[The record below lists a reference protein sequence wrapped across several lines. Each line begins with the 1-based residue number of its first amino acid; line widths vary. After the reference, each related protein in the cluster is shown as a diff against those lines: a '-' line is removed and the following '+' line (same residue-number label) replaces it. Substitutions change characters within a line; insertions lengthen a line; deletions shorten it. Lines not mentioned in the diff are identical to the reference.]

1 MARLPTVFGDQN
13 SWGTVLNQF
22 LEVSHNSD
30 GTLKAIGGFAL
41 SGLSAGDL
49 LYATGASTLTNLAVG
64 AANTVLRSDGS
75 APFWAN
81 VVLTTDVTGILPVAN
96 GGTGIA
102 TLTTNRIP
110 YGNGTSAFQS
120 SANLTFD
127 GTSLTLPD
135 GLATAPSLVRS
146 TAPTTGIFWDND
158 SIYFTRLG
166 AVTFGMSLDELRLG
180 SARQLTWSSNPNPT
194 AATGDVFISRSAA
207 GHIKV
212 TTNGSTLGTLSAAN
226 FTRTGTASVT
236 GITMAG
242 TGDVIGTSTNR
253 FIFNAQDQPAGTLQF
268 DSSAHT
274 GGGNN
279 TTAYGFTS
287 AFTPASGSDSW
298 ALFHLNPTING
309 ISTGT
314 AYGFLLASKT
324 NVLTGG
330 VIKLLSLGT
339 TTTDGFTGYTPVF
352 DVSILG
358 QLTLASAIHLAS
370 SVDSAGQAGYVCIT
384 GVQNIYTPRSSGA
397 GSILFAD
404 ATARDNVGFGK
415 IYYGTTAY
423 YVPLFA
429 AN

>member
-49 LYATGASTLTNLAVG
+49 LYATGASTLKNLAVG

-135 GLATAPSLVRS
+135 GLATTPSLVRS

-158 SIYFTRLG
+158 SIYFTRAG

-180 SARQLTWSSNPNPT
+180 SGRHVTWSSNANPT
-194 AATGDVFISRSAA
+194 AATGDTFLSRADP
-207 GHIKV
+207 GHAKV
-212 TTNGSTLGTLSAAN
+212 TTDGSTLGTWS
-226 FTRTGTASVT
+226 
-236 GITMAG
+236 
-242 TGDVIGTSTNR
+242 TSTLY
-253 FIFNAQDQPAGTLQF
+253 AEAGKV
-268 DSSAHT
+268 
-274 GGGNN
+274 
-279 TTAYGFTS
+279 TA
-287 AFTPASGSDSW
+287 
-298 ALFHLNPTING
+298 
-309 ISTGT
+309 
-314 AYGFLLASKT
+314 
-324 NVLTGG
+324 
-330 VIKLLSLGT
+330 
-339 TTTDGFTGYTPVF
+339 
-352 DVSILG
+352 
-358 QLTLASAIHLAS
+358 
-370 SVDSAGQAGYVCIT
+370 
-384 GVQNIYTPRSSGA
+384 
-397 GSILFAD
+397 
-404 ATARDNVGFGK
+404 
-415 IYYGTTAY
+415 
-423 YVPLFA
+423 
-429 AN
+429 

>member
-30 GTLKAIGGFAL
+30 GTLKTIGGFAL

-49 LYATGASTLTNLAVG
+49 LYATGASTLTNLAIG
-64 AANTVLRSDGS
+64 AANTVLRSNGS
-75 APFWAN
+75 APSWTS
-81 VVLTTDVTGILPVAN
+81 VVLTTDVTGTLPVAN

-102 TLTTNRIP
+102 TLATNRIP

-127 GTSLTLPD
+127 GTSLTL
-135 GLATAPSLVRS
+135 GA
-146 TAPTTGIFWDND
+146 G
-158 SIYFTRLG
+158 TRIL
-166 AVTFGMSLDELRLG
+166 LD
-180 SARQLTWSSNPNPT
+180 
-194 AATGDVFISRSAA
+194 DVFLSRSAA
-207 GHIKV
+207 GHAKV
-212 TTNGSTLGTLSAAN
+212 TTDGSTLGDFSAKRFTTTGSFGPSGITVLSGEAIGAALSGN
-226 FTRTGTASVT
+226 LTFGGILADNNTFSFDPSNVYAGTTGASVSVY
-236 GITMAG
+236 MHP
-242 TGDVIGTSTNR
+242 D
-253 FIFNAQDQPAGTLQF
+253 
-268 DSSAHT
+268 
-274 GGGNN
+274 
-279 TTAYGFTS
+279 
-287 AFTPASGSDSW
+287 FTPASGSGSFA
-298 ALFHLNPTING
+298 ALYIRSTING
-309 ISTGT
+309 ASSGIV
-314 AYGFLLASKT
+314 YGFLLASKT

-330 VIKLLSLGT
+330 TIKLLSLGT

-352 DVSILG
+352 DVSTLG

>member
-1 MARLPTVFGDQN
+1 
-13 SWGTVLNQF
+13 
-22 LEVSHNSD
+22 
-30 GTLKAIGGFAL
+30 
-41 SGLSAGDL
+41 
-49 LYATGASTLTNLAVG
+49 
-64 AANTVLRSDGS
+64 
-75 APFWAN
+75 
-81 VVLTTDVTGILPVAN
+81 
-96 GGTGIA
+96 
-102 TLTTNRIP
+102 
-110 YGNGTSAFQS
+110 
-120 SANLTFD
+120 
-127 GTSLTLPD
+127 
-135 GLATAPSLVRS
+135 
-146 TAPTTGIFWDND
+146 
-158 SIYFTRLG
+158 
-166 AVTFGMSLDELRLG
+166 MSLDELRLG

-253 FIFNAQDQPAGTLQF
+253 FIFNAQNQPAGTLQF